1 LIDGLKGLTWKDILY
16 GVLVPV
22 LVALIIIAF
31 PLGEKTL
38 SSIYPPLVGIFVF
51 GFQEAIMIVAVPMLF
66 GLLWNKWAGGAAG
79 FLLGSIYALWYA
91 IYGVKTLHWTND
103 ISLLGYLISGA
114 LIGYVSGALNKNSKF
129 FSRMVFAGVT
139 AGVVGGLFLFLT
151 ESLSPFKM
159 LTGPLGLFIAI
170 TPRIV
175 FGIVIPVFAK
185 IFHRYG
191 SSPQLHSL
199 IGSKPD
205 TNGAK

>member
-1 LIDGLKGLTWKDILY
+1 MKDLTWKDILY

-22 LVALIIIAF
+22 VVALIIIAF

-38 SSIYPPLVGIFVF
+38 TSIYPPLVGIFVF

-66 GLLWNKWAGGAAG
+66 GLLWNKWAGGASG

-91 IYGVKTLHWTND
+91 IYGIRTVHWTSD

-114 LIGYVSGALNKNSKF
+114 LIGYISGSLNKRSQI
-129 FSRMVFAGVT
+129 FSRMLFAGVT

-151 ESLSPFKM
+151 ESFSPFKM
-159 LTGPLGLFIAI
+159 VTGPFGLFITI

-175 FGIVIPVFAK
+175 FGIIIPVFAK
-185 IFHRYG
+185 LFHRYG
-191 SSPQLHSL
+191 ATPQLHFS
-199 IGSKPD
+199 
-205 TNGAK
+205 GALEPQADNTE